1 MPTPLQTRVEM
12 TQIVLPTHTNN
23 HGTVFGGQIMA
34 WCDIAAAVAAQRFC
48 GAPVVTASMDRLD
61 FLHPVNRAD
70 IVVLTAIVNQAWGS
84 SLEVGVRVV
93 AESPVDHG
101 VKHCC
106 SAYLTFVA
114 LDGDKR
120 PRRVPPLRPETDE
133 ERERAAAADLRRA
146 QRRADR

>member
-1 MPTPLQTRVEM
+1 MPTPTQTRVEM

-23 HGTVFGGQIMA
+23 HGTVFGGQIMS

-61 FLHPVNRAD
+61 FLQPVNRAD
-70 IVVLTAIVNQAWGS
+70 IIVVTAVVNQAWGS

-93 AESPVDHG
+93 AESPVDHS

-114 LDGDKR
+114 LDDTGR
-120 PRRVPPLRPETDE
+120 PRKVPPLTPETDE
-133 ERERAAAADLRRA
+133 ERARAEAANARKA
-146 QRRADR
+146 QRVGDR